1 MAEKRE
7 SLKEKPKAERV
18 SATIKKM
25 RKMLGGI
32 DKDHREIVESL
43 IENAAFMCETLR
55 DLQKEIDENGVVEEY
70 RNGAN
75 QYGYKTSSAVVAYN
89 QMIKN
94 YNQTCRQIIDIV
106 GKNGVRG
113 DADDGFDDFVSR
125 K

>member
-1 MAEKRE
+1 MAE
-7 SLKEKPKAERV
+7 SLKAKTKAERV
-18 SATIKKM
+18 AVTVKKM
-25 RKMLGGI
+25 KKMLGGI

-55 DLQKEIDENGVVEEY
+55 NLQKEIDEKGTVEEY

-75 QYGYKTSSAVVAYN
+75 QYGFKISSSVVAYN

-94 YNQTCRQIIDIV
+94 YNQTCRQIVDIV
-106 GKNGVRG
+106 GKAGIRG

>member
-1 MAEKRE
+1 MAEK
-7 SLKEKPKAERV
+7 LKSKEERV
-18 SATIKKM
+18 SATVKKM
-25 RKMLGGI
+25 RKMIVGM

-75 QYGYKTSSAVVAYN
+75 QYGYKTSSVVVAYN

-94 YNQTCRQIIDIV
+94 YNQTCRQIMDIV
-106 GKNGVRG
+106 GKAGIRG